1 MPYKNFIYKIPQLYM
16 EFILWPPKY
25 GKIPPKFGQNSGQNS
40 PKNGAKIPP
49 AGVPNFVSKLHR
61 KSHFLVGP
69 RGPPKFGPPG
79 SGTPKIY
86 IKHKKRPFLGVQKK
100 APPFRGPKIRPA
112 GRARRAPAGTARPA
126 DRHFTPRF
134 LYPPFNIYVSSG
146 PSPPSGGGQQA
157 KTWQC

>member
-1 MPYKNFIYKIPQLYM
+1 MALYIKFYIPGSEIPEFHAKIPQN
-16 EFILWPPKY
+16 P
-25 GKIPPKFGQNSGQNS
+25 GQNS
-40 PKNGAKIPP
+40 PKIGAKIPP

-112 GRARRAPAGTARPA
+112 GRARRAPAGAGRPPAR
-126 DRHFTPRF
+126 HVTPRF

>member
-1 MPYKNFIYKIPQLYM
+1 MAKIP
-16 EFILWPPKY
+16 
-25 GKIPPKFGQNSGQNS
+25 QNSGQNS
-40 PKNGAKIPP
+40 PKIGAKIPP

-69 RGPPKFGPPG
+69 LGPPKFGPPG

-126 DRHFTPRF
+126 ARHFTPRI
-134 LYPPFNIYVSSG
+134 YIPPLINSC
-146 PSPPSGGGQQA
+146 PQDRRRHQA
-157 KTWQC
+157 EANKRRPGSAYTYARCRPK